1 MKSRRAEPTH
11 RGVPGIELPPN
22 LEIIYGKNAVREAL
36 RAGKR
41 VRRLF
46 IVQGA
51 SKDEAVQ
58 DIVRLARGRG
68 LWPEDVARSQLDV
81 FGAEHQGVAAA
92 VVPFSYASWGDLL
105 GQLNRREPPPAVLLL
120 DTVQDP
126 QNLGSLLRTSEAA
139 AVDAVVLPKRR
150 AVHVT
155 PAVVRSSAGA
165 VEHLSV
171 AQVPNLARAALELKD
186 VGIWVA
192 GIDMEGD
199 RLYWDLDM
207 TGPTALVLGGED
219 RGIGQLLK
227 EQCDFLIRLPMKGQV
242 NSLNAAVAGSIVL
255 YELLRQRTS
264 KQAGV
269 A

>member
-1 MKSRRAEPTH
+1 M
-11 RGVPGIELPPN
+11 
-22 LEIIYGKNAVREAL
+22 EAL

-46 IVQGA
+46 IARGATRDDTVQEI
-51 SKDEAVQ
+51 SR
-58 DIVRLARGRG
+58 IARGRG
-68 LWPEDVARSQLDV
+68 LWPEDVAREQLDA

-92 VVPFSYASWGDLL
+92 VAPFPYASWGDLL
-105 GQLNRREPPPAVLLL
+105 NRLNRREPPPAVLLL

-126 QNLGSLLRTSEAA
+126 QNLGSLLRTSEA
-139 AVDAVVLPKRR
+139 VGIDAVVLPKRR

-165 VEHLSV
+165 VEHLTV
-171 AQVPNLARAALELKD
+171 AQVPNLARAAQELKE

-192 GIDMEGD
+192 GIDMDGD

-219 RGIGQLLK
+219 RGIGQLVK
-227 EQCDFLIRLPMKGQV
+227 EHCDFLIRLPMMGKV
-242 NSLNAAVAGSIVL
+242 SSLNAAVAGSVVL

-264 KQAGV
+264 KR
-269 A
+269 

>member
-1 MKSRRAEPTH
+1 M
-11 RGVPGIELPPN
+11 PGIELPPHM
-22 LEIIYGKNAVREAL
+22 EIIYGKNAVREAL

-46 IVQGA
+46 VAQEA

-58 DIVRLARGRG
+58 EIGRLARGRG
-68 LWPEDVARSQLDV
+68 LWAEEVPREQLDA
-81 FGAEHQGVAAA
+81 FGAEHQGVAA
-92 VVPFSYASWGDLL
+92 VVTPFPYASWGDLL
-105 GQLNRREPPPAVLLL
+105 RQLSRREPPPAVLLL

-126 QNLGSLLRTSEAA
+126 QNLGSLLRTSEA
-139 AVDAVVLPKRR
+139 VGIDAILLPKRR
-150 AVHVT
+150 SVQVT

-171 AQVPNLARAALELKD
+171 AQVPNLARAAQELKE

-192 GIDMEGD
+192 GIDIEGD

-219 RGIGQLLK
+219 RGIGQLMK
-227 EQCDFLIRLPMKGQV
+227 EQCDFLIRLPMKGKV

-255 YELLRQRTS
+255 YELLRQRTV
-264 KQAGV
+264 Q
-269 A
+269 

>member
-1 MKSRRAEPTH
+1 MRSRRGEPR
-11 RGVPGIELPPN
+11 RGTQAGIELPPN
-22 LEIIYGKNAVREAL
+22 VEIIYGKNAVREAL

-46 IVQGA
+46 VAQGA
-51 SKDEAVQ
+51 AKDEAIQ
-58 DIVRLARGRG
+58 EMVRLARGRG
-68 LWPEDVARSQLDV
+68 LWHEDVTREQLDA

-92 VVPFSYASWGDLL
+92 VAPFPYESWGDLL
-105 GQLNRREPPPAVLLL
+105 GRLNRRQPPPAVLLL

-126 QNLGSLLRTSEAA
+126 QNLGSLMRTSEA
-139 AVDAVVLPKRR
+139 VGIDAIVLPKRR

-171 AQVPNLARAALELKD
+171 AQVPNLARAAQELKD

-199 RLYWDLDM
+199 QLYWDLDM
-207 TGPTALVLGGED
+207 SGPTALVLGGED
-219 RGIGQLLK
+219 RGIGQLVK
-227 EQCDFLIRLPMKGQV
+227 EHCDFLIRLPMKGNV
-242 NSLNAAVAGSIVL
+242 SSLNAAVAGSIVL

-264 KQAGV
+264 KQ
-269 A
+269 